1 MKKFATLIVFGLLM
15 VAHGEA
21 DAQSLCGGKVKAVRR
36 GSLPE
41 EVSGSSSLFWMDGR
55 LWTANDH
62 GALRLYAL
70 DTLTA
75 EIDSVIDLGAKVY
88 DLEEVTLDSLYL
100 YFGDFGD
107 NNGTRSSLRILRLSR
122 RDLAEGRFIF
132 DTIFFHY
139 PERTVDNARDFD
151 CEAFLAGTDSLYL
164 FTKQW
169 TSHGSV
175 CYSLP
180 KVPGTYAACRRF
192 ELPTD
197 GLVTAACY
205 LPDKRRIVL
214 LGYSMIAKPFLFV
227 IDGFSGEDIATGLQR
242 RVSTFNPL
250 GTQTEGIASLDGQH
264 FFLTNETLSLR
275 LFFRSAALLH
285 LELLLFQ
292 EEPTED

>member
-1 MKKFATLIVFGLLM
+1 MKKFATLILFGLLM

-36 GSLPE
+36 GSLPQ

-122 RDLAEGRFIF
+122 HDLAEGRFLF

-151 CEAFLAGTDSLYL
+151 CEAFLAGTDSLQEAESSGGL
-164 FTKQW
+164 GDSGTLEDSGVDNQRNLRDVVDLVAAGHEQGNGSGG
-169 TSHGSV
+169 SHG
-175 CYSLP
+175 
-180 KVPGTYAACRRF
+180 RN
-192 ELPTD
+192 D
-197 GLVTAACY
+197 GISPISHCQS
-205 LPDKRRIVL
+205 RN
-214 LGYSMIAKPFLFV
+214 
-227 IDGFSGEDIATGLQR
+227 FSTISD
-242 RVSTFNPL
+242 S
-250 GTQTEGIASLDGQH
+250 
-264 FFLTNETLSLR
+264 
-275 LFFRSAALLH
+275 
-285 LELLLFQ
+285 
-292 EEPTED
+292 